1 MNEILDLKMMTTAE
15 LAEVFGVGESTVK
28 RAIEKVRPELGGVFR
43 NNQGGY
49 LFTEQQALLLKNEIA
64 GHHNLANRQID
75 TVTSALEE
83 NEVIASAIMIL
94 QRRSEEYRQRAEL
107 AEQRAIVAETMNN
120 RLMHTSKLYTV
131 TEIAKEAG
139 MKSAEAL
146 NRFLEEKK
154 VQYKVNGTWV
164 PTSKFANL
172 GYFEIKQEVH
182 DNGFVYYDR
191 KVTQDGRLFILN
203 LLQNVSA

>member
-1 MNEILDLKMMTTAE
+1 MNEISDLKMMTTAE

-28 RAIEKVRPELGGVFR
+28 RAIEKVRPELGGVYR

-146 NRFLEEKK
+146 NRGSWKK
-154 VQYKVNGTWV
+154 R
-164 PTSKFANL
+164 KFSIRLMEHGYRLPSLQTL
-172 GYFEIKQEVH
+172 GILKL
-182 DNGFVYYDR
+182 NR
-191 KVTQDGRLFILN
+191 KSMITDLFITTEK
-203 LLQNVSA
+203 LLRMGACSF